1 MKKILLCFSLI
12 AIVFLAKAQNPY
24 PIIPIDTVQ
33 FVNDSKLSQTFPND
47 SSDYINPFFKNST
60 YRDTVRFEGI
70 VMFDPRFYGLSTSRK
85 ATVLMADTNGGPW
98 KGVEIMCE
106 PAGTGRTLAQ
116 LLNETKFYDNLK
128 PGNKVRVT
136 GVIRTFRGT
145 APAGTRQGQSQVNMI
160 SASPLW
166 ENGAELIDL
175 NTYKV
180 KPIELKV
187 DSLMTG
193 NASAGQVQQKLKGE
207 KYEGS
212 FVELKNVT
220 VFSRQASGSRWFWSV
235 ADEAGNAIDVGD
247 FSGWYRNDNNSDS
260 TLPAGRFTPPLIGTR
275 LSFIRG
281 VIVESAIGGQYRFTI
296 NPLMPGDVGPSSYT
310 PPTVSSR
317 DRQPVIAK
325 STDSVAVIVKVQQ
338 GTVRVSNV
346 KLFHTVGYTS
356 TTFDSVT
363 LTRNVFPNDTMVW
376 FGYIPARA
384 NGSVVKYFVRPTDI
398 NGSFTSSPDAFGSFN
413 AYVVNNSGVSSIQ
426 DLQFSPY
433 PNNQTIWNND
443 SISGVDIR
451 GVVTATAMTQGTT
464 NILTIQNGTALNSA
478 IIVNRRPNDP
488 TGTWRVGDSVSLTA
502 FRIIESFGM
511 TTLNNIAGTR
521 ISAGATLP
529 GFVTMPIDTIA
540 AISASATRRPELA
553 PYEGMLMKFDS
564 VFVVNPNADAPS
576 NFGEFAINK
585 DSSKT
590 TGLRVDDI
598 STRLPD
604 NFNVNLVKNQ
614 FMSSVKGIFTLTFS
628 NWKLQPRDS
637 NDLDFSGAPDTEKPV
652 ITLLGKNPDSLLVN
666 TSYVDAGATAIDNKD
681 GDITSKIMRFGT
693 VDSSKVGSF
702 LVLYTVK
709 DKAGNRDTITRTVIV
724 YSKVGINDNE
734 LVFANTSIFPN
745 PAQET
750 LHINVSGYATLPL
763 TVSIVDI
770 SGRTL
775 FTEAFH
781 SKQVNTAISTS
792 QLNNGIY
799 FLNLSTN
806 GGSKTIKFVVNH

>member
-1 MKKILLCFSLI
+1 
-12 AIVFLAKAQNPY
+12 
-24 PIIPIDTVQ
+24 
-33 FVNDSKLSQTFPND
+33 
-47 SSDYINPFFKNST
+47 
-60 YRDTVRFEGI
+60 
-70 VMFDPRFYGLSTSRK
+70 
-85 ATVLMADTNGGPW
+85 
-98 KGVEIMCE
+98 
-106 PAGTGRTLAQ
+106 
-116 LLNETKFYDNLK
+116 
-128 PGNKVRVT
+128 
-136 GVIRTFRGT
+136 
-145 APAGTRQGQSQVNMI
+145 
-160 SASPLW
+160 
-166 ENGAELIDL
+166 
-175 NTYKV
+175 
-180 KPIELKV
+180 
-187 DSLMTG
+187 
-193 NASAGQVQQKLKGE
+193 
-207 KYEGS
+207 
-212 FVELKNVT
+212 
-220 VFSRQASGSRWFWSV
+220 
-235 ADEAGNAIDVGD
+235 
-247 FSGWYRNDNNSDS
+247 
-260 TLPAGRFTPPLIGTR
+260 
-275 LSFIRG
+275 
-281 VIVESAIGGQYRFTI
+281 
-296 NPLMPGDVGPSSYT
+296 
-310 PPTVSSR
+310 
-317 DRQPVIAK
+317 
-325 STDSVAVIVKVQQ
+325 
-338 GTVRVSNV
+338 
-346 KLFHTVGYTS
+346 
-356 TTFDSVT
+356 
-363 LTRNVFPNDTMVW
+363 
-376 FGYIPARA
+376 
-384 NGSVVKYFVRPTDI
+384 
-398 NGSFTSSPDAFGSFN
+398 
-413 AYVVNNSGVSSIQ
+413 
-426 DLQFSPY
+426 
-433 PNNQTIWNND
+433 
-443 SISGVDIR
+443 
-451 GVVTATAMTQGTT
+451 
-464 NILTIQNGTALNSA
+464 
-478 IIVNRRPNDP
+478 
-488 TGTWRVGDSVSLTA
+488 
-502 FRIIESFGM
+502 
-511 TTLNNIAGTR
+511 
-521 ISAGATLP
+521 
-529 GFVTMPIDTIA
+529 MPIDTIA
-540 AISASATRRPELA
+540 AISASAARRPELA

-564 VFVVNPNADAPS
+564 VYVVNTNADAPS
-576 NFGEFAINK
+576 NFGEFTINK

-681 GDITSKIMRFGT
+681 GDITSKIIRFGT

>member
-1 MKKILLCFSLI
+1 M
-12 AIVFLAKAQNPY
+12 
-24 PIIPIDTVQ
+24 
-33 FVNDSKLSQTFPND
+33 
-47 SSDYINPFFKNST
+47 
-60 YRDTVRFEGI
+60 
-70 VMFDPRFYGLSTSRK
+70 
-85 ATVLMADTNGGPW
+85 
-98 KGVEIMCE
+98 
-106 PAGTGRTLAQ
+106 
-116 LLNETKFYDNLK
+116 
-128 PGNKVRVT
+128 
-136 GVIRTFRGT
+136 
-145 APAGTRQGQSQVNMI
+145 
-160 SASPLW
+160 
-166 ENGAELIDL
+166 IDL
-175 NTYKV
+175 NTNKV
-180 KPIELKV
+180 NPIELKV

-193 NASAGQVQQKLKGE
+193 NASAGQVQQKLRGE

-212 FVELKNVT
+212 YVELKNVT
-220 VFSRQASGSRWFWSV
+220 VFTRQASGSRWFWSV

-247 FSGWYRNDNNSDS
+247 FSGWFRNDNNADS
-260 TLPAGRFTPPLIGTR
+260 SLPAGRFTPPLIGTR

-281 VIVESAIGGQYRFTI
+281 VIVESAISGQYRFTI

-310 PPTVSSR
+310 PPTVVSR
-317 DRQPVIAK
+317 ERQPIIAK
-325 STDSVAVIVKVQQ
+325 STDSVAVVVKVQQ
-338 GTVRVSNV
+338 GTTRVNTVR
-346 KLFHTVGYTS
+346 LFHTVGYSS
-356 TTFDSVT
+356 TTFDSIT

-398 NGSFTSSPDAFGSFN
+398 NGSFTSSPDAFGTFN
-413 AYVVNNSGVSSIQ
+413 AYVVKDNGISTIQ

-464 NILTIQNGTALNSA
+464 NILTIQNGTDVNSA
-478 IIVNRRPNDP
+478 IIVNRRLNDP
-488 TGTWRVGDSVSLTA
+488 TATWRVGDSVSLTG
-502 FRIIESFGM
+502 FRVIESFGM

-521 ISAGATLP
+521 ISTGATLP
-529 GFVTMPIDTIA
+529 NFVTMPIDTIA
-540 AISASATRRPELA
+540 AISASAARRPTLA

-564 VFVVNPNADAPS
+564 VYVVNPNADAPG
-576 NFGEFAINK
+576 NFGEFLINS
-585 DSSKT
+585 DSTKT
-590 TGLRVDDI
+590 TGLRIDDI

-652 ITLLGKNPDSLLVN
+652 ITLLGKNPDSVLVN
-666 TSYVDAGATAIDNKD
+666 TSYVDPGATALDNKD
-681 GDITSKIMRFGT
+681 GDITSKIMKFGT

-702 LVLYTVK
+702 LILYTVK
-709 DKAGNRDTITRTVIV
+709 DNAGNRDTITRTVIV
-724 YSKVGINDNE
+724 YTKVGINDNE
-734 LVFANTSIFPN
+734 LVFANALIFPN

-763 TVSIVDI
+763 TVSIADI

-799 FLNLSTN
+799 FLNLSTTS
-806 GGSKTIKFVVNH
+806 GSKTIKFVVNH